1 MSLDYLPRALYT
13 FYFDIRADFA
23 HFRDIFTHAFFRTYL
38 APPRTTIL
46 GIIGASMGL
55 NEEDTIKLSD
65 SLYTGTK
72 ILSISGIAREIV
84 NVENQK
90 EIGLK
95 TPTMRTLIVNPIYRI
110 YIGGEDKALI
120 ERIRDSLLKPVYP
133 LYLGITE
140 FLANI
145 KDISEIYY
153 SEKDN
158 NTKYLSCIIPVVKY
172 TTKILDKTKFML
184 LPEIN
189 KTVYSFKYTHKGR
202 EPSKYIDLVMS
213 YNCKLELN
221 ESIPSYF
228 IKDDCICMI

>member
-1 MSLDYLPRALYT
+1 MSLDYLPKSLYT

-46 GIIGASMGL
+46 GIIGASIGL

-65 SLYTGTK
+65 SLYAGTK
-72 ILSISGIAREIV
+72 ILSINGIAREIV

-110 YIGGEDKALI
+110 YIGGEDKGLI

-140 FLANI
+140 CLANI
-145 KDISEIYY
+145 KDISDIYY
-153 SEKDN
+153 CKKCD
-158 NTKYLSCIIPVVKY
+158 TKCFSCIIPALKY
-172 TTKILDKTKFML
+172 TSKILDKTKFVL

-189 KTVYSFKYTHKGR
+189 KTVYSFKYTPKGR
-202 EPSKYIDLVMS
+202 EPLKYIDLVMS
-213 YNCKLELN
+213 YNCKLELS

-228 IKDDCICMI
+228 IIDDYICMI

>member
-1 MSLDYLPRALYT
+1 MSLDYLPKSLYI

-23 HFRDIFTHAFFRTYL
+23 HFRDIFTHSFFRTYL

-46 GIIGASMGL
+46 GIIGASMGF
-55 NEEDTIKLSD
+55 NEEDTIQLSG

-72 ILSISGIAREIV
+72 ILSINGIAKEIV

-95 TPTMRTLIVNPIYRI
+95 TPTMRTLIVNPIYRL

-145 KDISEIYY
+145 KDISNIYDC
-153 SEKDN
+153 EKYD
-158 NTKYLSCIIPVVKY
+158 TKFSSCIIPALKY
-172 TTKILDKTKFML
+172 TSKILDKTKFML

-189 KTVYSFKYTHKGR
+189 KTVYSFKYTSKGR
-202 EPSKYIDLVMS
+202 EPLKYIDLVMS

-221 ESIPSYF
+221 ESIPSY
-228 IKDDCICMI
+228 IINDDYICMI